1 MEAVI
6 LLQRCSRTKRTF
18 ANRVEE
24 RSPGKWYKTWAFP
37 IKDSRAKNEGYDKS
51 RINGILYST
60 EEYPGCPDCGCR
72 TSVHCG
78 TCNRLTCWHGETEM
92 TCQWCGAYLTGI
104 ETMTS
109 NVDFDS
115 DADA

>member
-37 IKDSRAKNEGYDKS
+37 IRESRIRSEGYDRS
-51 RINGILYST
+51 AINGQLYT
-60 EEYPGCPDCGCR
+60 AEEYPGCPDCGSPS
-72 TSVHCG
+72 SVRCG
-78 TCNRLTCWHGETEM
+78 NCMRLTCWHGEKEM
-92 TCQWCGAYLTGI
+92 HCQWCGTYMTGI
-104 ETMTS
+104 DYTTGDIRFE
-109 NVDFDS
+109 S
-115 DADA
+115 DADI